1 MSNFGRHD
9 NGGHESYLIDQ
20 QIALPLPYSHSESHP
35 FGPGGSYH
43 LSQPALH
50 SYMAQFG
57 PTYAQQSISPSI
69 QHLASHY
76 PTGPSFPP
84 TPDQAG
90 LQHQSSQCINQPHY
104 LQSAAYLPLRE
115 AHSETE
121 IENQESK
128 NERTMLSE
136 AIVPAPEGFPNAE
149 EFDRLINGYIHD
161 LSAKKRDKALIHAQR
176 AGHIKMILSDPKNT
190 AVETAQFRFWAK
202 KMFELRTT
210 GVGSSNCMKMICHE
224 GRPVAVREKLYKILT
239 KAHLQCK
246 HGGRDK
252 TSAKV
257 RTNYSWVPK
266 ELISRF
272 VKICPTCQ
280 VRRRGLR
287 PRPSGS
293 QKRPSHRSSKTKKSS
308 SPPTSR
314 RESALNSQ
322 APSQVS
328 QAEYLGQLDDNH
340 DWMDSQQNIHERQG
354 INQGSVETLSH
365 FPNSISATL
374 DPFGGEMVMS
384 PSQLN
389 YSVGYASGILKS

>member
-1 MSNFGRHD
+1 MVSSQAYYLGHNLCLSWRGLTTCEPTIWSLQALLISLSILDCFSTYTTWCAGGGHLSSMQNTAEYAMSNFGRHD

-90 LQHQSSQCINQPHY
+90 LQHQSLQCINQPHY

-149 EFDRLINGYIHD
+149 EFDRLING
-161 LSAKKRDKALIHAQR
+161 
-176 AGHIKMILSDPKNT
+176 
-190 AVETAQFRFWAK
+190 
-202 KMFELRTT
+202 
-210 GVGSSNCMKMICHE
+210 
-224 GRPVAVREKLYKILT
+224 
-239 KAHLQCK
+239 
-246 HGGRDK
+246 
-252 TSAKV
+252 
-257 RTNYSWVPK
+257 
-266 ELISRF
+266 
-272 VKICPTCQ
+272 
-280 VRRRGLR
+280 
-287 PRPSGS
+287 
-293 QKRPSHRSSKTKKSS
+293 
-308 SPPTSR
+308 
-314 RESALNSQ
+314 
-322 APSQVS
+322 
-328 QAEYLGQLDDNH
+328 
-340 DWMDSQQNIHERQG
+340 
-354 INQGSVETLSH
+354 
-365 FPNSISATL
+365 
-374 DPFGGEMVMS
+374 
-384 PSQLN
+384 
-389 YSVGYASGILKS
+389 